1 MHSTHIR
8 SIRENI
14 KTNTFRSFQRD
25 LLTPVFIA
33 DLLLLFCYYSTRFS
47 LCFGAND
54 DNNNVNREIHNHAIL
69 NHPNIVRFIEVLLT
83 PTDLAIVMEYASGGE
98 LFDRVLTNGRMQEDE
113 ARYFFQ
119 QLISGVDY
127 CHSKGVA
134 HRDLKLE
141 NALIDNSHN
150 NTPRL
155 KICDFGYSKHSL
167 IDSAPKSAVGTPA
180 YIAPEVLKRQGQ
192 YDGRAADVWSCGV
205 TLYVMLC
212 GRYPFEDKTD
222 PKNFR
227 KTVKRIL
234 NGEYGFPSKV
244 ALSEKCRE
252 LLAGIFQVDV
262 AKRLTMED
270 IKKDEWFNV
279 NLPSELFENDDVSA
293 SSHASKF
300 EPMDR
305 ELLTRIVE
313 KARETPSSGGGSFG
327 SNNYEARKDGGDEKN
342 EENRQPPLP
351 AAAAADNNNRMS
363 KAMSVDEYMEME
375 EDFH

>member
-1 MHSTHIR
+1 M
-8 SIRENI
+8 
-14 KTNTFRSFQRD
+14 
-25 LLTPVFIA
+25 
-33 DLLLLFCYYSTRFS
+33 
-47 LCFGAND
+47 
-54 DNNNVNREIHNHAIL
+54 
-69 NHPNIVRFIEVLLT
+69 RFIEVLLT

-98 LFDRVLTNGRMQEDE
+98 LFDRVLANGRMREDE

-127 CHSKGVA
+127 CHAKGVA

-141 NALIDNSHN
+141 NALIDNGGEQQN
-150 NTPRL
+150 GGGGGAKAPRL

-212 GRYPFEDKTD
+212 GRYPFEDKND

-270 IKKDEWFNV
+270 IKNDEWFNV
-279 NLPSELFENDDVSA
+279 NLPSELFDENVINA
-293 SSHASKF
+293 RAQGF
-300 EPMDR
+300 EPVER
-305 ELLTRIVE
+305 AALERIVE
-313 KARETPSSGGGSFG
+313 KARETPHHSKATAAAKEEKMKRSST
-327 SNNYEARKDGGDEKN
+327 NNTTADENRRPTGDEHV
-342 EENRQPPLP
+342 
-351 AAAAADNNNRMS
+351 NNTHSRTS
-363 KAMSVDEYMEME
+363 FRAMSVDEYM
-375 EDFH
+375 DGDYC

>member
-1 MHSTHIR
+1 MDETLHDKKYHPVLNHPPLGTGNFGQARLMFETKTGKKVAIKYIPR
-8 SIRENI
+8 GKKLDEN
-14 KTNTFRSFQRD
+14 
-25 LLTPVFIA
+25 V
-33 DLLLLFCYYSTRFS
+33 
-47 LCFGAND
+47 
-54 DNNNVNREIHNHAIL
+54 VREIHNHAIL

-313 KARETPSSGGGSFG
+313 KARETPSSGGDSFG